1 MQKLCLVLFFNLLIC
16 CSASAQT
23 WSDSLY
29 FSKLYPLPN
38 GKFLLIGSQT
48 SGSFRKA
55 VIRIYDQNLKIIQ
68 QRFEKNMRNSDIFLD
83 EVYPDKLRVISRYR
97 WNKGRVFIYD
107 TNLALRSAKFF
118 KRDEFKDW
126 NIKTDESADY
136 PVRGEEKLK
145 GLNPIF
151 YNDSLC
157 FYFNATAKTI
167 ISSNVKA
174 GMIKPVYLPQD
185 YYHIKDKG
193 DVVAYKFKRINA
205 KKVLF
210 YYSILN
216 NGKRSN
222 YFCFLKTGVG
232 NAEIGGFS
240 LDLLEED
247 ELILSDLIYEPTKN
261 LIALGGSFRYK
272 KSVEAKQ
279 KSMDGYFLK
288 LCVLKSD
295 DNEMTEVYSMKEPH
309 IIAVTNYISPIGY
322 KVSKLSFTDD
332 KLMAVFEKFNMTEKN
347 VSSGE
352 QGLKVEGKYL
362 TYFSE
367 KILIVNYELNT
378 STAHFYDFY
387 LKYDLTGEKMY
398 NDKNWRTFHDLK
410 KQQIGDLI
418 FNGETNYN
426 YNDLNVVHTDLE
438 KKKTV
443 YADRNY
449 NYFLCDWSGDSPVY
463 SLLVKNEKYR
473 CYFFDGYYVRYSLTD
488 WGFELKK
495 FSY

>member
-1 MQKLCLVLFFNLLIC
+1 MQKLCLLLFINLLIC
-16 CSASAQT
+16 CPATAQT

-38 GKFLLIGSQT
+38 GKFLVVGSQT

-55 VIRIYDQNLKIIQ
+55 VIRIYDKNLKIVQ

-107 TNLALRSAKFF
+107 TNLALRSAIFF
-118 KRDEFKDW
+118 KRDQYKDW

-157 FYFNATAKTI
+157 FYFNANAKTI

-185 YYHIKDKG
+185 YFHIKDKG
-193 DVVAYKFKRINA
+193 DVVSYKFKRINGQ
-205 KKVLF
+205 KVLF

-222 YFCFLKTGVG
+222 YFCILKTGVG
-232 NAEIGGFS
+232 NAEINGFS
-240 LDLLEED
+240 LDMLEAD
-247 ELILSDLIYEPTKN
+247 ELILSDLIYEPEKE
-261 LIALGGSFRYK
+261 LIAFGGSFKYQ
-272 KSVEAKQ
+272 KSAEAKN

-288 LCVLKSD
+288 IFKMDWES
-295 DNEMTEVYSMKEPH
+295 NEMTEIYSMKEPH
-309 IIAVTNYISPIGY
+309 LVGITGFDSDIGY
-322 KVSKLSFTDD
+322 KISKLEFSEN
-332 KLMAVFEKFNMTEKN
+332 KLQAIFEKFSMTEKT
-347 VSSGE
+347 VESGE
-352 QGLKVEGKYL
+352 QGLKVTGKYF
-362 TYFSE
+362 TYFTNR
-367 KILIVNYELNT
+367 ILVFNYELNT
-378 STAHFYDFY
+378 STAHLYDFN
-387 LKYDLTGEKMY
+387 LKYDLTGEKMFY
-398 NDKNWRTFHDLK
+398 DKHWRTFHDLK
-410 KQQIGDLI
+410 KQRITDLI

-426 YNDLNVVHTDLE
+426 YNDLNVVHTDFN

-449 NYFLCDWSGDSPVY
+449 NYFLCDWSGDSPAY
-463 SLLVKNEKYR
+463 SILVKNDKYR
-473 CYFFDGYYVRYSLTD
+473 CYFFEGYYVRYNLMD
-488 WGFELKK
+488 WGFELKRIE
-495 FSY
+495 Y